1 MNISISLSDTQV
13 KKTLDGLSSGL
24 RSFKQ
29 PLEEVGDSLIGHYSD
44 TVFETQG
51 VANGAA
57 WRPLSAATLKLRAER
72 RGYYAQAPKRTGKI
86 LIWTG
91 KLQEGFKKTVSST
104 KLVIENN
111 VDYFKYHQI
120 NSRPML
126 AITSDVITQVVEGL
140 NNYIRDLI
148 K

>member
-13 KKTLDGLSSGL
+13 KKTLEGLSAGL
-24 RSFKQ
+24 KDLKR
-29 PLEEVGDSLIGHYSD
+29 PLEDVGDTLLEHYSE
-44 TVFETQG
+44 TVFESQG
-51 VANGAA
+51 QANGAA

-72 RGYYAQAPKRTGKI
+72 RGYYAKAPKRTGKI

-91 KLQEGFKKTVSST
+91 KLQEGFRKTVSST

-111 VDYFKYHQI
+111 VDYFKHHQI

-126 AITSDVITQVVEGL
+126 AITSQVITKVVEGL